1 VLYYNQKEGTTNKR
15 EVNIMT
21 NITDTILAT
30 LETIAMDTDRDLE
43 QVEAEFFALASSCG
57 MSDDEAIG
65 LWNECQVA

>member
-1 VLYYNQKEGTTNKR
+1 
-15 EVNIMT
+15 MT